1 VALLAVVLFSVI
13 ATLSQEK
20 SDTLHPKAVNGNLNL
35 SAFNFSKYRSLPLEG
50 DWEFYWQKLVAPV
63 YVNESEAS
71 EDFLNILAQDKQPTY
86 AKVPHVWLD
95 LPSEDEQTKTKG
107 FASYKLNVKVAQEI
121 NTLALRI
128 PTIGSAYRLYI
139 DDKLISSA
147 GQVSADEE
155 TSQPGY
161 NLEIVEFEVP
171 NPSFVITVEVSNYDL
186 VWGGIWQSLRLG
198 KPGNL
203 HLEQSFSN
211 FKATF
216 IIATFLTIATFNL
229 VQFSLRTID
238 ATPLIIATICLLLG
252 LREVEA
258 SGLLSYLGVYRLSFD
273 MHVAISFLSFYIC
286 AGLFMAYYAFSFK
299 AEYKPAVVKT
309 IYALATIYTLSAL
322 LLSPYIFTRFTMSYQ
337 IICIGIIG
345 YIVWG
350 LAKAVKR
357 KRPSANIILLG
368 TVVLFSLMLHD
379 ILMHLRF
386 IDSTSLV
393 NLGLVGLIMCKNFAI
408 YTRFITALKQNR
420 YLNTELEE
428 QNSKLEKFSKSLE
441 DLVDSRTQE
450 LSNANEKL
458 EILAFNDSLTG
469 ALNRRGLL
477 QEVELAKQRKLTSA
491 KPFCFL
497 LIDFD
502 HFKRLNDTLG
512 HEAGDVVLVEGAKQ
526 IKSVISE
533 KARLGRWGGEEFLIL
548 LNDTAI
554 DDAKDIAQGVRVVI
568 FELLSAKIGTKV
580 SISIGAAE
588 FHGSESIEKTI
599 NRADEALYRAKS
611 AGRNRVELALPHDAV
626 STAS

>member
-1 VALLAVVLFSVI
+1 
-13 ATLSQEK
+13 
-20 SDTLHPKAVNGNLNL
+20 
-35 SAFNFSKYRSLPLEG
+35 
-50 DWEFYWQKLVAPV
+50 
-63 YVNESEAS
+63 
-71 EDFLNILAQDKQPTY
+71 
-86 AKVPHVWLD
+86 
-95 LPSEDEQTKTKG
+95 
-107 FASYKLNVKVAQEI
+107 
-121 NTLALRI
+121 
-128 PTIGSAYRLYI
+128 
-139 DDKLISSA
+139 
-147 GQVSADEE
+147 
-155 TSQPGY
+155 
-161 NLEIVEFEVP
+161 
-171 NPSFVITVEVSNYDL
+171 
-186 VWGGIWQSLRLG
+186 
-198 KPGNL
+198 
-203 HLEQSFSN
+203 
-211 FKATF
+211 
-216 IIATFLTIATFNL
+216 
-229 VQFSLRTID
+229 
-238 ATPLIIATICLLLG
+238 
-252 LREVEA
+252 
-258 SGLLSYLGVYRLSFD
+258 
-273 MHVAISFLSFYIC
+273 
-286 AGLFMAYYAFSFK
+286 
-299 AEYKPAVVKT
+299 
-309 IYALATIYTLSAL
+309 
-322 LLSPYIFTRFTMSYQ
+322 MSYQ

-420 YLNTELEE
+420 YLNTE
-428 QNSKLEKFSKSLE
+428 
-441 DLVDSRTQE
+441 
-450 LSNANEKL
+450 L